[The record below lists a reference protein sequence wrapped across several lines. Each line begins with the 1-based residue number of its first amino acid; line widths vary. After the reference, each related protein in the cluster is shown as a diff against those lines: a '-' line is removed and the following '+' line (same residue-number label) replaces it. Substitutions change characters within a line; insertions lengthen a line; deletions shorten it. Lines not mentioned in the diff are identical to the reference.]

1 MGKRPPQSAFADN
14 PFLDGFLE
22 WMDSPEGE
30 LSGETSDAVCAL
42 LQEADVD
49 AKRRKIIWA
58 DGKRLSIAGSVQRI
72 HAACPDFPPELIEEH
87 LIGWL
92 EMEFAPATYS
102 QQQLDELD
110 RLTEKWID
118 DHERQAEN
126 ARKPA
131 RTRHS

>member
-1 MGKRPPQSAFADN
+1 MGKRPEPSPFVDN
-14 PFLDGFLE
+14 PFLDGFLD

-30 LSGETSDAVCAL
+30 LSGVVSDAVCAL

-49 AKRRKIIWA
+49 AKRRKIIWT
-58 DGKRLSIAGSVQRI
+58 DGQRLSIAESVQRI
-72 HAACPDFPPELIEEH
+72 HAAYPDFPPELIEEH

-92 EMEFAPATYS
+92 EMEFSPANYS

-126 ARKPA
+126 ARKRA

>member
-1 MGKRPPQSAFADN
+1 MGKRPPPPPFADN
-14 PFLDGFLE
+14 PFVDGFLD

-30 LSGETSDAVCAL
+30 LSGVVSDAVCAL

-58 DGKRLSIAGSVQRI
+58 DGKRLSIAQSVQRI
-72 HAACPDFPPELIEEH
+72 HAAYPDFPPELIEEH

-92 EMEFAPATYS
+92 EMEFAPDNYS

-110 RLTEKWID
+110 RLTEQWID
-118 DHERQAEN
+118 DHEQQAEN
-126 ARKPA
+126 ARNRA